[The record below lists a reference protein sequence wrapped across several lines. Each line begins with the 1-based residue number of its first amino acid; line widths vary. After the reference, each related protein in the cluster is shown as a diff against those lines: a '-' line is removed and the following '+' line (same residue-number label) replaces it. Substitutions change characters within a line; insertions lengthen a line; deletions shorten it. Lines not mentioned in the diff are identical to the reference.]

1 VRFCRQKR
9 STIEIEADPSTG
21 RFVQHQV
28 PITPLPLL
36 IAKKDGE
43 REGLLEELIDEMGE
57 MQKTRKNTKRI
68 GYFLCAVFVRWL
80 FDSGRHTDHLPNQA
94 LDSCHI

>member
-1 VRFCRQKR
+1 M
-9 STIEIEADPSTG
+9 
-21 RFVQHQV
+21 QHQV

-57 MQKTRKNTKRI
+57 MQKHNTKRNETA
-68 GYFLCAVFVRWL
+68 GF
-80 FDSGRHTDHLPNQA
+80 
-94 LDSCHI
+94 